1 MGPHKA
7 KAMADPKAAA
17 AMASDTSWILQVAAY
32 EQGLV

>member
-1 MGPHKA
+1 MAPHKA
-7 KAMADPKAAA
+7 RAMEEEGAA